1 MNNDSGNQ
9 LVNLIREITK
19 IEISKEDTTCICQV
33 DSINSDGTAN
43 IIILPD
49 METKINNI
57 QNNSNNEIA
66 SGDFVVLYKIK
77 NQINNSFIMAKC
89 GKSVQKSRD
98 KVVMVNYNQSE
109 PSQIVQNAV
118 LYTPQSL
125 TDTQKLQARTNI
137 GINVTGSKEVT
148 GSFTPSG
155 LTNNTYSITKPSE
168 LINWRSTKQFVLY
181 YSADGSI
188 ANAQQAYTDVNI
200 QTTVGADG
208 LESGATAKLTF
219 GSVPSGGKFWYYWL
233 FVYGNSNNN

>member
-33 DSINSDGTAN
+33 DSINLDGTAN

-137 GINVTGSKEVT
+137 GAGTGDDKTYIHTQNVPANTWKVNHNLGKYPSVTVVDSAGS
-148 GSFTPSG
+148 
-155 LTNNTYSITKPSE
+155 
-168 LINWRSTKQFVLY
+168 
-181 YSADGSI
+181 SI
-188 ANAQQAYTDVNI
+188 A
-200 QTTVGADG
+200 GAKISYDDFNN
-208 LESGATAKLTF
+208 LTLTF
-219 GSVPSGGKFWYYWL
+219 AAIFSGKAYL
-233 FVYGNSNNN
+233 N

>member
-118 LYTPQSL
+118 
-125 TDTQKLQARTNI
+125 
-137 GINVTGSKEVT
+137 NVTGSKEVT

-155 LTNNTYSITKPSE
+155 LTNNTYSITKPLE

>member
-1 MNNDSGNQ
+1 MS
-9 LVNLIREITK
+9 VNGET
-19 IEISKEDTTCICQV
+19 
-33 DSINSDGTAN
+33 GT
-43 IIILPD
+43 
-49 METKINNI
+49 
-57 QNNSNNEIA
+57 
-66 SGDFVVLYKIK
+66 VVLTGEDIKVGGNSTTYKNRKISAA
-77 NQINNSFIMAKC
+77 IE
-89 GKSVQKSRD
+89 GLEKSIA
-98 KVVMVNYNQSE
+98 NT
-109 PSQIVQNAV
+109 A
-118 LYTPQSL
+118 
-125 TDTQKLQARTNI
+125 
-137 GINVTGSKEVT
+137 NVTGSKEVT

>member
-1 MNNDSGNQ
+1 MHKKKGGEENLNNDSGNQ

-43 IIILPD
+43 IIIIPD

-89 GKSVQKSRD
+89 GKSVQKSRE

-125 TDTQKLQARTNI
+125 TDAQKLQARTNI
-137 GINVTGSKEVT
+137 GIMDGGGDKSFIFSK
-148 GSFTPSG
+148 
-155 LTNNTYSITKPSE
+155 
-168 LINWRSTKQFVLY
+168 
-181 YSADGSI
+181 D
-188 ANAQQAYTDVNI
+188 
-200 QTTVGADG
+200 
-208 LESGATAKLTF
+208 
-219 GSVPSGGKFWYYWL
+219 VPSAIWDIKHDLDKYPCVTVIDSGGTVVLGCQIKYIDK
-233 FVYGNSNNN
+233 NNLTLEFSASFSGKAYLN

>member
-98 KVVMVNYNQSE
+98 KVVMVNYNQ
-109 PSQIVQNAV
+109 IANTA
-118 LYTPQSL
+118 
-125 TDTQKLQARTNI
+125 
-137 GINVTGSKEVT
+137 NVTGSKEVT